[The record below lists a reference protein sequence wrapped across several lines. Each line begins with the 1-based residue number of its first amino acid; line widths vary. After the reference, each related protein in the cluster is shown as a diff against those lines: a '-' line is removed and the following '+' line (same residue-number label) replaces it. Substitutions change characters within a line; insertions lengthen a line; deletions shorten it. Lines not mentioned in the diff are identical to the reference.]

1 MTTYCPN
8 AQQSIITWQFP
19 CQETERLIIK
29 DNAVKVDVFGVAN
42 PDILEPS
49 NAFNGFDTG
58 FKTDTN
64 FEILISN
71 LDPDRVHWIES
82 GNGYNLKSLNSDG
95 GMLYYTPSDSGVD
108 RFEPFSTNDRVYLFN
123 GFRFTLLKRQI
134 AVTQRFST
142 TIFSHPAQFW
152 SIEIEDSKGRK
163 FKKTGTGKPTYSVDC
178 GGCGNNQL
186 DCGGCCADCGEI
198 KQKLGAINVRLQ

>member
-1 MTTYCPN
+1 MIYCQN
-8 AQQSIITWQFP
+8 SRKSIINWQFP
-19 CQETERLIIK
+19 SQDKERFI
-29 DNAVKVDVFGVAN
+29 ATATPVKVDVFGVAN
-42 PDILEPS
+42 PDILQPS
-49 NAFNGFDTG
+49 NAFTSFDTG

-64 FEILISN
+64 FEISVSN
-71 LDPDRVHWIES
+71 LDPDRVHWIEG

-108 RFEPFSTNDRVYLFN
+108 RFEPFATDGRVYLFN
-123 GFRFTLLKRQI
+123 GFRFTLLKRQV
-134 AVTQRFST
+134 AVLQRFST

-178 GGCGNNQL
+178 GGCPPNSL
-186 DCGGCCADCGEI
+186 DCSGCCADCAEI
-198 KQKLGAINVRLQ
+198 KNKLEAINVRLR